1 MKIADLKR
9 NPAVSQEEGIKI
21 KIIKNNSGFRM
32 LKIEKLTVS
41 VGNKEVLK
49 NINLEIGKG
58 ETHALF
64 GPNGSGKTTL
74 LMTIMGFQSYKV
86 TKGKIYFMGEDITN
100 MPIYGRAKK
109 GVGIMFQRPPTI
121 SGLKTKDMVNI
132 CRGNNDMDIN
142 ALASELNMNKFLE
155 RDINAGF
162 SGGEIKRSE
171 LLQMLAQ
178 NPLLS
183 LIDEPESGVDLEN
196 ISVIGHAIN
205 KLLEKDLHKNRI
217 KSGLIITHTGHILD
231 YVTADVGHLLIDG
244 NLKCTANPLD
254 MLREIKKS
262 GYERCMECIECKI
275 Q

>member
-1 MKIADLKR
+1 
-9 NPAVSQEEGIKI
+9 
-21 KIIKNNSGFRM
+21 M
-32 LKIEKLTVS
+32 LKIKNLS
-41 VGNKEVLK
+41 VEVDEKEVLR
-49 NINLEIGKG
+49 NIDLEIGKG
-58 ETHALF
+58 ETHVLF

-74 LMTIMGFQSYKV
+74 LMAIMGFPQYIV
-86 TKGKIYFMGEDITN
+86 TEGKIYLMGEDITN
-100 MPIYGRAKK
+100 FPIYERVKK

-132 CRGNNDMDIN
+132 CRGKNDVSIDV
-142 ALASELNMNKFLE
+142 LAGELNMKKFLE

-171 LLQMLAQ
+171 LLQLLAQ
-178 NPLLS
+178 SPGLS
-183 LIDEPESGVDLEN
+183 LIDEPESGVDIEN
-196 ISVIGHAIN
+196 ISVIGNAIN
-205 KLLEKDLHKNRI
+205 KLLQKGLHRHRT

-254 MLREIKKS
+254 MLREIKKG
-262 GYERCMECIECKI
+262 GYEKCMECVECKI